1 MRNSCC
7 HRHGVDVCL
16 ASSQVSSQNHQI
28 VTKLKDKRQLAAW
41 KSKVELCSSD
51 CDIEGQEL
59 YFKTPTYIYPAIA

>member
-16 ASSQVSSQNHQI
+16 ASSQVSSQNHRIKIYQI

-41 KSKVELCSSD
+41 KSQVELCSSD
-51 CDIEGQEL
+51 CDIEG
-59 YFKTPTYIYPAIA
+59 